1 MSFGFSPTQLYPEF
15 VQEKQLPVNT
25 QLGCDP
31 RLEQDEH
38 DSQFGVQLEQ
48 FEQLASSLHSLFN
61 ISTFQTALLISPNV
75 SLYSSRVFRR

>member
-1 MSFGFSPTQLYPEF
+1 MSLGFSPTQLYPEF

-48 FEQLASSLHSLFN
+48 LEQFEQLASSLHSLFN

-75 SLYSSRVFRR
+75 SL